1 MAPMQPYWALL
12 VHYLRPQKKAVALCA
27 LLIITSIG
35 LQLANPQIV
44 RYFMDTA
51 ETGSG
56 LNKLLGAAA
65 LFIGIALVHQAI
77 HVAAT
82 YVGEN
87 IAWRATNELRA
98 DLALHVLKLDLS
110 FHKRHK
116 PGELIERIDGD
127 VNKLANFF
135 SRLVIQLTSN
145 VLLLT
150 GVLVLLWLADWRVG
164 LSVAVVA
171 LLGAVA
177 LNSLR
182 QRTVP
187 RWQALR
193 EVEAEL
199 FGFLEEWLN
208 GTEEIRS
215 NGAEPYVMDRL
226 YRLMRERWLKVAAAM
241 RLNGLLLSLPI
252 AVFTLAYI
260 AAHIWGTTLF
270 TADVLTIGGVYLLF
284 YYIDVIK
291 GPLWEIMRQVEDLQ
305 RAAASLNRI
314 IELRQ
319 AQPSLH
325 DGPGAPLPTGR
336 PLAVAFD
343 HVSFHYEGEGETAAD
358 GPVLSNLTFH
368 LAPGAVLGLLG
379 RTGSGKS
386 TLTKLLFRFYDP
398 TSGAIRLGE
407 DGNSLHD
414 IRAARQSDLRRR
426 IGLVTQEVQ
435 LFHATVRDNLTLFD
449 HTVSDEKIVQVVHE
463 LGLGGWLAELPNGL
477 DTALA
482 ANSSLSAGQAQ
493 LLAFA
498 RVFLVDPGL
507 VILDEASSRLDP
519 ATEQLIEKAID
530 RLLAGRTAIVIAH
543 RLATVGRADDILIL
557 DGGQVAEYGPRRQL
571 LADPNSRFARLLQ
584 VGLDEPVTE
593 DLTGFPQPVRSEM
606 GEPQ

>member
-1 MAPMQPYWALL
+1 MAGLKPYWALL
-12 VHYLRPQKKAVALCA
+12 VQYLRPQKRAVALCG
-27 LLIITSIG
+27 LLLFSTIG

-51 ETGSG
+51 ETGSA

-65 LFIGIALVHQAI
+65 LFMGVALLRQVIQIG
-77 HVAAT
+77 AT

-98 DLALHVLKLDLS
+98 DLALHCLKLDMS
-110 FHKRHK
+110 FHKTHK

-135 SRLVIQLTSN
+135 SRLVIQLGSN
-145 VLLLT
+145 ILLLV

-164 LSVAVVA
+164 LSVAAVA
-171 LLGAVA
+171 LLGGVA

-182 QRTVP
+182 KQTVP

-193 EVEAEL
+193 QVEAEL

-208 GTEEIRS
+208 GMEGIRS
-215 NGAEPYVMDRL
+215 SGAEPYVMGRL
-226 YRLMRERWLKVAAAM
+226 YRLMRQRWLKMVAAM

-252 AVFTLAYI
+252 AIFTLAYI
-260 AAHIWGTTLF
+260 AAHIWGTSLF
-270 TADVLTIGGVYLLF
+270 QADILTIGGVYLIF

-291 GPLWEIMRQVEDLQ
+291 GPLWDIMHQVEDLQ

-314 IELRQ
+314 IELQ
-319 AQPSLH
+319 QVQPALH
-325 DGPGAPLPTGR
+325 DGPGAPLPVAL
-336 PLAVAFD
+336 PLAVEFD
-343 HVSFHYEGEGETAAD
+343 NVSFHYQDSSDAAGD
-358 GPVLSNLTFH
+358 PPVLSDITFR
-368 LAPGAVLGLLG
+368 LAPGTILGLLG

-398 TSGAIRLGE
+398 VSGAIRLG
-407 DGNSLHD
+407 DGNGSLYD
-414 IRAARQSDLRRR
+414 IRTARQTELRQR

-449 HTVSDEKIVQVVHE
+449 ETISDAKILRVIQE
-463 LGLGGWLAELPNGL
+463 LGLGDWLAALPNGL
-477 DTALA
+477 DSLLA
-482 ANSSLSAGQAQ
+482 GNSGLSAGQAQ

-498 RVFLVDPGL
+498 RVFLAEPGL

-543 RLATVGRADDILIL
+543 RLATVGRADEILIL
-557 DGGQVAEYGPRRQL
+557 DGGRVGEYGRRRQL
-571 LADPNSRFARLLQ
+571 ADDPTSRFSRLLQ
-584 VGLDEPVTE
+584 VGLDE
-593 DLTGFPQPVRSEM
+593 LM
-606 GEPQ
+606 A